1 MSGMDNR
8 AVMPSPEEDW
18 VELARQVRNHNTAEI
33 KKVLAA
39 LEPYVDGSFGSINPA
54 HVRTYLEA
62 LKQLGQ
68 LWRVFDRPEERTE
81 AGVDEQLVLESRQA
95 KILGDLE
102 EIRRKARG

>member
-1 MSGMDNR
+1 MDNR
-8 AVMPSPEEDW
+8 SVMPTPDEDW

-39 LEPYVDGSFGSINPA
+39 LEPYVDGSFGAINPA

-81 AGVDEQLVLESRQA
+81 AGVDEQLVLESRRSKVLAQ
-95 KILGDLE
+95 LE
-102 EIRRKARG
+102 EIKRKER

>member
-1 MSGMDNR
+1 MDNR
-8 AVMPSPEEDW
+8 AVMPTPEEDW

-39 LEPYVDGSFGSINPA
+39 LEPYVDGSFGAINPA

-68 LWRVFDRPEERTE
+68 LWRVFDRPEDRTE
-81 AGVDEQLVLESRQA
+81 AGVDEGLVLEARRSKVLAQ
-95 KILGDLE
+95 LE
-102 EIRRKARG
+102 EIKRKER